1 MLKKLIKIIDAKL
14 RHFKK
19 YDVILRHKLNKLI
32 LMKLE
37 IFEPSLCCPSGVCG
51 PEPEKEL
58 IELQNLIQLLDKAG
72 IKVDRYAINQ
82 APTEFAKN
90 PVIKDFMRSGGT
102 SKLPVTLLDGKI
114 IKQEAYPGFEELT
127 QYFPQLK
134 DVNNDSKIL
143 GIFS

>member
-1 MLKKLIKIIDAKL
+1 
-14 RHFKK
+14 
-19 YDVILRHKLNKLI
+19 
-32 LMKLE
+32 MKLE

-51 PEPEKEL
+51 PEPDKEL
-58 IELQNLIQLLDKAG
+58 IELQNLLQLLAKAG

-82 APTEFAKN
+82 VPMEFAKN
-90 PVIKDFMRSGGT
+90 PVVKEFMRSGGT

-127 QYFPQLK
+127 QYLPQLK
-134 DVNNDSKIL
+134 DVKNDSKIL